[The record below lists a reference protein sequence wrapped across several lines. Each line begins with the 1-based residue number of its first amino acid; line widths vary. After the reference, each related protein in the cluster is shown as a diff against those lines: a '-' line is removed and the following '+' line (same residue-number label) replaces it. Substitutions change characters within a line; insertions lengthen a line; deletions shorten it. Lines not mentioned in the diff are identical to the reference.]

1 MDRTIPPRL
10 RVLVAEDDKDTAESL
25 SLLLR
30 LWGYDTRV
38 ASDGASALDAV
49 PTFHPDLVLLDLALP
64 RLSGLEVV
72 RRLRQ
77 RPEGADVPVWVVSG
91 YGRDEDRRRA
101 HEAGG
106 DLFLLKPFDPDQL
119 RALLGRTAELVH

>member
-10 RVLVAEDDKDTAESL
+10 RVLVVEDESDTAESL
-25 SLLLR
+25 ALLLR
-30 LWGYDTRV
+30 LWGYDARV

-49 PTFHPDLVLLDLALP
+49 PTFRPNLILLDLALP
-64 RLSGLEVV
+64 QLNGFEVT

-101 HEAGG
+101 REAGA

-119 RALLGRTAELVH
+119 RALL